1 MAGAIIMKIVY
12 GYEVKS
18 IDDKFLRVA
27 SKGGRTIAAAGA
39 VGSHIV
45 DLIPV
50 CE

>member
-1 MAGAIIMKIVY
+1 MAGAIIMEIVY
-12 GYEVKS
+12 GHEVKS
-18 IDDKFLRVA
+18 IDDKFLQVA